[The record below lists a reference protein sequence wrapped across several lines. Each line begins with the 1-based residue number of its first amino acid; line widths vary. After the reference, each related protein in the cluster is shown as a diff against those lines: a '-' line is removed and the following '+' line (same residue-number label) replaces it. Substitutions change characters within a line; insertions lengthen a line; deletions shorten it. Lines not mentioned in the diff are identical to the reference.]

1 MVHGRFSERWGKRAK
16 MFGWLHR
23 SPYRNMR
30 VEDLACR
37 LARARAET
45 AATFRGLSA
54 RSQLNE
60 MADRLVRDYWG
71 WCRATKDPLGSTLT
85 LGALAIAVEEE
96 AVACSAEM
104 TGANLADIFKVN
116 TAIWHLLAQ
125 RGLVDAFNADHEM
138 PQRLMDR
145 INAII
150 KTNMKEASELN
161 DQPGARVIGVIGN
174 SAPGHAEPL
183 NTEGPERTIIEL
195 SKPA

>member
-1 MVHGRFSERWGKRAK
+1 

-30 VEDLACR
+30 VEELARR
-37 LARARAET
+37 LAQARAET

-71 WCRATKDPLGSTLT
+71 WCRATKDPLGPTLT

-116 TAIWHLLAQ
+116 TAIWHLLAE

-138 PQRLMDR
+138 PQRLKDR
-145 INAII
+145 IDVII
-150 KTNMKEASELN
+150 ATNMREASEVGGQL
-161 DQPGARVIGVIGN
+161 GARVVGVISA
-174 SAPGHAEPL
+174 SAPRHVETPNADDPA
-183 NTEGPERTIIEL
+183 RTIIEM